1 MTNEMQVT
9 QEEQDYI
16 DLGQYWLILKRRWLP
31 ALLVTSS
38 VLVLAAFVTFR
49 QKPVYQAE
57 SKLRF
62 NKSNNVSS
70 LSGLGGQIG
79 ELSGIT
85 NLSNPLDTEA
95 EVIQSHPLIKE
106 TINKFNLKNK
116 EGEALTYEAFL
127 KQLTV
132 KTIRGTDVLQLSY
145 KSTDPQEAANV
156 VNSLMGDYMK
166 NNVEDNTAEVRAARE
181 FLQKELPQVESRVVQ
196 AEVALRQFKEQNNV
210 VALEEEARFGVESL
224 KDLSENITQS
234 QAKLVE
240 AMTRSEALQNQLK
253 LQTQQAVA
261 LSSLSQSPGV
271 QQVLTEFQK
280 TQDELAVA
288 RTKLTDEHPTV
299 VNLSKKLEALRN
311 QLEGRVGQIVGNGV
325 SIREPDLQIGEL
337 KQSLTAELVKSEVER
352 LAATNRVGLLR
363 KAFISNQARLSILP
377 KLEQQQRQLQRKLQV
392 AVATYEQLL
401 KQLQEAQVV
410 EKQNVG
416 NARVIA
422 SALVPDKPISPKIP
436 LNLALGGFLG
446 ILLGVGTALILEAMD
461 KSLKTLDEAKKLL
474 GYPLLGTIP
483 RVDEK
488 DKERQELPVL
498 NNPYSPATNAFEI
511 LQTNLGFTT
520 SDKALKVIVVS
531 SSIPGEGKSFV
542 SANLAVAIAQLG
554 RRVLLI
560 DADMRRPRQQEIWN
574 VPNMIGLSNV
584 LVGQA
589 ALHGSTAEALV
600 TLDVLT
606 CGKIPPNPLALLESQ
621 RMASLVKDASLD
633 YDFVIIDAPP
643 LTAVADALNLGKL
656 ADGMLLVVRPGVA
669 NTGSVTAA
677 KSLLEQSGQ
686 RVLGMVVNGVTADN
700 SYGGYYYS
708 KGYYGMNPAE
718 MNGKVDTEI
727 TKIEIG

>member
-1 MTNEMQVT
+1 MTNEMQVN

-31 ALLVTSS
+31 ALVVTSS
-38 VLVLAAFVTFR
+38 VLGLAAFVTFR
-49 QKPVYQAE
+49 QKPVYEAE
-57 SKLRF
+57 GKLLF
-62 NKSNNVSS
+62 NKNNNVSS

-106 TINKFNLKNK
+106 TINKFSLKNE
-116 EGEALTYEAFL
+116 EGETLTHKDFL
-127 KQLTV
+127 KKLKV
-132 KTIRGTDVLQLSY
+132 KSIRGTDVLQLAY
-145 KSTDPQEAANV
+145 KSTDPKEAANV
-156 VNSLMGDYMK
+156 VNSLMGDYLD
-166 NNVEDNTAEVRAARE
+166 NNIETNTAEVRAARE
-181 FLQKELPQVESRVVQ
+181 FLQKELPLVEAKVVT
-196 AEVALRQFKEQNNV
+196 AEAALRQFKEKNNV
-210 VALEEEARFGVESL
+210 VALEEEAKFGVESL

-234 QAKLVE
+234 QANLVE
-240 AMTRSEALQNQLK
+240 AITRSEALQNQLK
-253 LQTQQAVA
+253 LQPQQAVA
-261 LSSLSQSPGV
+261 LSSLSQSPAV

-311 QLEGRVGQIVGNGV
+311 QVEGRVGQIVGNGISV
-325 SIREPDLQIGEL
+325 REPDLQIGEL
-337 KQSLTAELVKSEVER
+337 KQALTAELIKSEVER

-363 KAFISNQARLSILP
+363 KAFVSNQARLSVLP

-392 AVATYEQLL
+392 AQSTYQQLL
-401 KQLQEAQVV
+401 KQLQEVQVV

-422 SALVPDKPISPKIP
+422 SALVPDKKISPKIP

-461 KSLKTLDEAKKLL
+461 KSLKTVDEAKKLL

-488 DKERQELPVL
+488 DTDRQKLPVL
-498 NNPYSPATNAFEI
+498 NNPYSPASTAFEI
-511 LQTNLGFTT
+511 LQTNLGFTM

-542 SANLAVAIAQLG
+542 SSNLAVAIAQVG
-554 RRVLLI
+554 KRVLLI
-560 DADMRRPRQQEIWN
+560 DADMRRPTQQNIWDL
-574 VPNMIGLSNV
+574 PNMIGLSNV

-589 ALHGSTAEALV
+589 DLHGSTAEALV

-606 CGKIPPNPLALLESQ
+606 AGKIPPNPLTLLESQ
-621 RMASLVKDASLD
+621 KMASLVKDASND

-669 NTGSVTAA
+669 NTGSVNAA

-686 RVLGMVVNGVTADN
+686 LVLGMVVNDVTADN

-718 MNGKVDTEI
+718 MNGKVNKEI
-727 TKIEIG
+727 PKIEIG

>member
-1 MTNEMQVT
+1 MTNEMQVN

-38 VLVLAAFVTFR
+38 VLGLAAFVTFR

-57 SKLRF
+57 GKLRF
-62 NKSNNVSS
+62 DKNNNVSS

-106 TINKFNLKNK
+106 TINKLNLKDK
-116 EGEALTYEAFL
+116 EGETLSHEAFL
-127 KQLTV
+127 KLLSV
-132 KTIRGTDVLQLSY
+132 KSIRGTDVMQLSY
-145 KSTDPQEAANV
+145 KSTDPKEAAKV
-156 VNSLMGDYMK
+156 VNSLMGDYME
-166 NNVEDNTAEVRAARE
+166 NNVETNTAEVRAARE
-181 FLQKELPQVESRVVQ
+181 FLQQELPQVEARVVQ
-196 AEVALRQFKEQNNV
+196 AEAALRQFKEQNNV
-210 VALEEEARFGVESL
+210 VALEEEAKFGVESL

-234 QAKLVE
+234 QAQLVE

-261 LSSLSQSPGV
+261 LSSLSQSPAV

-280 TQDELAVA
+280 TQNELAVA

-299 VNLSKKLEALRN
+299 INLSKKLQALRN
-311 QLEGRVGQIVGNGV
+311 QLQGRVGQIVGNGV
-325 SIREPDLQIGEL
+325 SVREPDLQIGEL
-337 KQSLTAELVKSEVER
+337 KQALTAELVKSEVER
-352 LAATNRVGLLR
+352 LAAMNRVGLLR
-363 KAFISNQARLSILP
+363 KAFTSNQARLSILP

-392 AVATYEQLL
+392 AQSTYQQLL
-401 KQLQEAQVV
+401 KQLQEVQVV

-416 NARVIA
+416 NAKVIA

-461 KSLKTLDEAKKLL
+461 KSLKTLDEAKRLL

-488 DKERQELPVL
+488 DKDRQELPVL
-498 NNPYSPATNAFEI
+498 NNPYSPASTAFEI
-511 LQTNLGFTT
+511 LQTNLGFTM

-531 SSIPGEGKSFV
+531 SSMPGEGKSFV
-542 SANLAVAIAQLG
+542 SANLAVAMAQLG

-606 CGKIPPNPLALLESQ
+606 SGKIPPNPLALLESQ
-621 RMASLVKDASLD
+621 RMARLVKDASLD

-643 LTAVADALNLGKL
+643 LTAVADALNIGKL

-669 NTGSVTAA
+669 NTGSVNAA

-686 RVLGMVVNGVTADN
+686 QVLGMVVNGVTAEN

-708 KGYYGMNPAE
+708 KGYYGMNPNQ
-718 MNGKVDTEI
+718 MNGKVDKEI
-727 TKIEIG
+727 PKIEIG

>member
-1 MTNEMQVT
+1 MTNEMQVN

-31 ALLVTSS
+31 AVLVTSS
-38 VLVLAAFVTFR
+38 VLGLAAFVTFR
-49 QKPVYQAE
+49 QKPVYEAE
-57 SKLRF
+57 AKLRF
-62 NKSNNVSS
+62 NKNNNVSS

-95 EVIQSHPLIKE
+95 EVIQSHPLIRE
-106 TINKFNLKNK
+106 TINKLNLKDG
-116 EGEALTYEAFL
+116 EGETLTHEAFL
-127 KQLTV
+127 KKLKV
-132 KTIRGTDVLQLSY
+132 KSIRGTDVLQLSY
-145 KSTDPQEAANV
+145 KSTDPKEAANV
-156 VNSLMGDYMK
+156 VNLLMKDYLA
-166 NNVEDNTAEVRAARE
+166 NNVENNTAEVRAARE
-181 FLQKELPQVESRVVQ
+181 FLQKELPQVEARVVQ
-196 AEVALRQFKEQNNV
+196 AEAALRKFKEQNNV
-210 VALEEEARFGVESL
+210 VALEEEAKFGVESL
-224 KDLSENITQS
+224 KDLSEIITQA
-234 QAKLVE
+234 QAQLVE
-240 AMTRSEALQNQLK
+240 ATTRSEALQNQLK
-253 LQTQQAVA
+253 LQTQKAVA

-288 RTKLTDEHPTV
+288 RTRLTDKHPTV
-299 VNLSKKLEALRN
+299 INLAQKLQALRK
-311 QLEGRVGQIVGNGV
+311 QLERRVGQIVGNGV
-325 SIREPDLQIGEL
+325 SVTEPDLQIGEL
-337 KQSLTAELVKSEVER
+337 QQSLTAELVKSEVER
-352 LAATNRVGLLR
+352 LAVMNRVGLLR
-363 KAFISNQARLSILP
+363 KAFVSNQARLSTLP

-392 AVATYEQLL
+392 AQSTYQQLL

-446 ILLGVGTALILEAMD
+446 ILLGVGSALILEAMD

-483 RVDEK
+483 IADQK
-488 DKERQELPVL
+488 DKEGQELPVL
-498 NNPYSPATNAFEI
+498 NNPYSPASTAFEI
-511 LQTNLGFTT
+511 LQTNLGFTM

-531 SSIPGEGKSFV
+531 SSMPGEGKSFV
-542 SANLAVAIAQLG
+542 SANLAVAKAQLG
-554 RRVLLI
+554 KRVLLI
-560 DADMRRPRQQEIWN
+560 DADMRRPRQHSIWD
-574 VPNMIGLSNV
+574 VPNMTGLSNV

-589 ALHGSTAEALV
+589 ALHGSTTEALV

-606 CGKIPPNPLALLESQ
+606 AGKIPPNPLTLLESQ
-621 RMASLVKDASLD
+621 RMASLVKDASND

-643 LTAVADALNLGKL
+643 LTAVADALNIGKL

-669 NTGSVTAA
+669 NTGSVNAA

-708 KGYYGMNPAE
+708 KGYYGIESINN
-718 MNGKVDTEI
+718 NGKVDTEI
-727 TKIEIG
+727 TKVEVG

>member
-1 MTNEMQVT
+1 MTNEMQVN

-38 VLVLAAFVTFR
+38 VLGLAAFVTFR

-57 SKLRF
+57 GKLRF

-79 ELSGIT
+79 ELSGIA
-85 NLSNPLDTEA
+85 NSNPLDTEA
-95 EVIQSHPLIKE
+95 EVIQSHPLIQE
-106 TINKFNLKNK
+106 TITKLNLKNK
-116 EGEALTYEAFL
+116 EGEPLSYQAFL
-127 KQLTV
+127 AQLKV
-132 KTIRGTDVLQLSY
+132 SSVRGTDVMQLSY
-145 KSTDPQEAANV
+145 KSTDPKEAANV
-156 VNSLMGDYMK
+156 VNSLMGDYME
-166 NNVEDNTAEVRAARE
+166 NNVETNTAEVRAARE
-181 FLQKELPQVESRVVQ
+181 FLQQELPQVEARVVQ
-196 AEVALRQFKEQNNV
+196 AEAALRQFKEQNNV
-210 VALEEEARFGVESL
+210 VALEEEAKFGVESL

-234 QAKLVE
+234 QAQLVE
-240 AMTRSEALQNQLK
+240 AITRSEALQNQLK

-280 TQDELAVA
+280 TQNELAVA

-299 VNLSKKLEALRN
+299 INLSKKLQALKN

-325 SIREPDLQIGEL
+325 SVREPDLQIGEL
-337 KQSLTAELVKSEVER
+337 KQALTAELVKSEVER

-363 KAFISNQARLSILP
+363 KAFASNQARLSILP

-392 AVATYEQLL
+392 AQSTYQQLL
-401 KQLQEAQVV
+401 KQLQEVQVV

-422 SALVPDKPISPKIP
+422 SALVPGNPISPKIP

-461 KSLKTLDEAKKLL
+461 KSLKTLDEAKRLL

-488 DKERQELPVL
+488 DKDRQELPVL
-498 NNPYSPATNAFEI
+498 NNPYSPASTAFEI
-511 LQTNLGFTT
+511 LQTNLGFTM

-531 SSIPGEGKSFV
+531 SSMPGEGKSFV
-542 SANLAVAIAQLG
+542 SANLAVAMAQLG

-606 CGKIPPNPLALLESQ
+606 SGKIPPNPLALLESQ
-621 RMASLVKDASLD
+621 RMARLVKDASLD

-643 LTAVADALNLGKL
+643 LTAVADALNIGKL

-669 NTGSVTAA
+669 NTGSVNAA

-686 RVLGMVVNGVTADN
+686 QVLGMVVNGVTAEN

-708 KGYYGMNPAE
+708 KGYYGMNPTQ
-718 MNGKVDTEI
+718 MNGKVDKEI
-727 TKIEIG
+727 PKIEIG

>member
-1 MTNEMQVT
+1 MTNEMQVN

-31 ALLVTSS
+31 ALIVTSS
-38 VLVLAAFVTFR
+38 VLGLAAFVTFR

-57 SKLRF
+57 GKLRF
-62 NKSNNVSS
+62 NKNNNVSS

-106 TINKFNLKNK
+106 TIDKLNLKDK
-116 EGEALTYEAFL
+116 EGETLTHEALL
-127 KQLTV
+127 KQLQV
-132 KTIRGTDVLQLSY
+132 KSIRGTDVLQLSY

-156 VNSLMGDYMK
+156 VNSLMGDYME
-166 NNVEDNTAEVRAARE
+166 NNVESNTAEVRAARE
-181 FLQKELPQVESRVVQ
+181 FLQKELPQVEARVIQ
-196 AEVALRQFKEQNNV
+196 AEAALRQFKEQNNV
-210 VALEEEARFGVESL
+210 VALEEEAKFGVESL
-224 KDLSENITQS
+224 KDLSENITQA
-234 QAKLVE
+234 QANLVE

-253 LQTQQAVA
+253 LQPQQAVA
-261 LSSLSQSPGV
+261 LSSLSQSPAV

-280 TQDELAVA
+280 TQNELAVA
-288 RTKLTDEHPTV
+288 RTKLTDQHPTV
-299 VNLSKKLEALRN
+299 INLSKKLEALKN
-311 QLEGRVGQIVGNGV
+311 QLQGRVGQIVGNGV
-325 SIREPDLQIGEL
+325 SVREPDLQIGEL

-363 KAFISNQARLSILP
+363 QAFVSNQARLSVLP
-377 KLEQQQRQLQRKLQV
+377 KLEQQQRQLQRRLEV
-392 AVATYEQLL
+392 AQSTYQQLL

-422 SALVPDKPISPKIP
+422 SALVPNKPISPKVA

-483 RVDEK
+483 IADNK
-488 DKERQELPVL
+488 DKEGQELPVL
-498 NNPYSPATNAFEI
+498 NNPYSPASTAFEI
-511 LQTNLGFTT
+511 LQTNLGFTM

-531 SSIPGEGKSFV
+531 SSIPSEGKSFV
-542 SANLAVAIAQLG
+542 SANLAVAMAQLG

-560 DADMRRPRQQEIWN
+560 DADMRRPRQQNIWDL
-574 VPNMIGLSNV
+574 PNMIGLSNV

-589 ALHGSTAEALV
+589 ALQSSAAEVLV

-606 CGKIPPNPLALLESQ
+606 AGKIPPNPLTLLESQ
-621 RMASLVKDASLD
+621 SMANLVKDASKD

-643 LTAVADALNLGKL
+643 LTAVADALNIGKL
-656 ADGMLLVVRPGVA
+656 ADGMLLVVRPGIA
-669 NTGSVTAA
+669 NTGSVNAA

-708 KGYYGMNPAE
+708 KGYYGINPAD
-718 MNGKVDTEI
+718 MNGKVDKEI
-727 TKIEIG
+727 SKIEVG

>member
-1 MTNEMQVT
+1 MTNEMQVN

-38 VLVLAAFVTFR
+38 VLGLAAFVTFR
-49 QKPVYQAE
+49 QKPVYEAE
-57 SKLRF
+57 GKLRF
-62 NKSNNVSS
+62 NKNNNVSS

-95 EVIQSHPLIKE
+95 EVIQSHPLITE
-106 TINKFNLKNK
+106 TINKLDLKNK
-116 EGEALTYEAFL
+116 EDELLTHEAFL
-127 KQLTV
+127 EKLKV
-132 KTIRGTDVLQLSY
+132 KSIRGTDVLQLSY

-156 VNSLMGDYMK
+156 VNSLMGDYME
-166 NNVEDNTAEVRAARE
+166 NNVETNTAEVRAARE
-181 FLQKELPQVESRVVQ
+181 FLQKELPQVEARVIQ
-196 AEVALRQFKEQNNV
+196 AEAALRQFKEQNNV

-224 KDLSENITQS
+224 KDLSENITQA
-234 QAKLVE
+234 QANLVE

-299 VNLSKKLEALRN
+299 INLSQKLQALRN

-325 SIREPDLQIGEL
+325 SVREPDLQIGEL
-337 KQSLTAELVKSEVER
+337 KQSLTAELVRSEVER

-363 KAFISNQARLSILP
+363 KAFISNQARLSVLP
-377 KLEQQQRQLQRKLQV
+377 KLEQQQRQLQRRLQV
-392 AVATYEQLL
+392 AQSTYEQLL

-416 NARVIA
+416 NAKVIA
-422 SALVPDKPISPKIP
+422 SALVPDEPISPKVM

-488 DKERQELPVL
+488 DKERQDLPVL
-498 NNPYSPATNAFEI
+498 NNPYSPASTAFEI
-511 LQTNLGFTT
+511 LQTNLGFTM

-542 SANLAVAIAQLG
+542 SSNLAVAKAQLG
-554 RRVLLI
+554 KRVLLI
-560 DADMRRPRQQEIWN
+560 DADMRRPTQQNIWDL
-574 VPNMIGLSNV
+574 PNMIGLSNV

-589 ALHGSTAEALV
+589 ALNGSAAEALV

-606 CGKIPPNPLALLESQ
+606 SGKIPPNPLTLLESQ
-621 RMASLVKDASLD
+621 RMASLVKDASKE

-643 LTAVADALNLGKL
+643 LTAVADALNIGKL

-669 NTGSVTAA
+669 NTGSVNAA

-686 RVLGMVVNGVTADN
+686 QVLGMVVNGVTADN

-708 KGYYGMNPAE
+708 KGYYGMNPGE
-718 MNGKVDTEI
+718 MNGKVDAEI